1 MKEDIEKVKK
11 YYDDGPQTEWDR
23 LDQHPFEFIL
33 TTYMMDK
40 YIRPGDRVLDIGGGP
55 GRYSVYYAQKGCEV
69 TLVDLS
75 EGNIEF
81 AKKMAQEKQVPLRAV
96 AKNCLELAQLD
107 LGEYDH
113 VFLMGPLY
121 HLGEEKERELA
132 VRLALEKLKAGGNLY
147 CSFIM
152 NFAGIIFDM
161 KNGPGFLE
169 EDLKNEF
176 FGKVLDSIVTG
187 TEYAGPAF
195 APVCF
200 ISPRQIVPFM
210 SRFALDQLHLFGQEG
225 ILSPNENQI
234 LGFPQAEIDLW
245 VETAKK
251 FLEIPELLTYSE
263 HAMYIGRKR

>member
-81 AKKMAQEKQVPLRAV
+81 AKKMAQEKQVPLQAV
-96 AKNCLELAQLD
+96 AKNCLELEQLD

-132 VRLALEKLKAGGNLY
+132 VKLALEKLKAGGLRT
-147 CSFIM
+147 
-152 NFAGIIFDM
+152 
-161 KNGPGFLE
+161 L
-169 EDLKNEF
+169 
-176 FGKVLDSIVTG
+176 
-187 TEYAGPAF
+187 
-195 APVCF
+195 
-200 ISPRQIVPFM
+200 Q
-210 SRFALDQLHLFGQEG
+210 
-225 ILSPNENQI
+225 
-234 LGFPQAEIDLW
+234 
-245 VETAKK
+245 
-251 FLEIPELLTYSE
+251 
-263 HAMYIGRKR
+263 